1 MNNAISQLV
10 ILGGGS
16 AGWLTAGVLAA
27 EYGQSLTVT
36 VVESPDVPT
45 IGVGEGTWPTM
56 RETLRKIGIT
66 ETRFLREC
74 DASFKQGSKFIAW
87 RSGLDEESYYHPFS
101 LPLHFFDA
109 DSAALWHASGDE
121 QGFGPFASAQT
132 AICDASLAPKQ
143 SGTPD
148 YAAVLNYGYH
158 LDAGKFG
165 ELLRQHC
172 VEKLGVRHVLDH
184 VNAVVPAEDGSI
196 AALDCRR
203 SGPISGDLF
212 VDCSGSASVLLG
224 KHFGIEF
231 ESRSSVLFNDRAL
244 AVQVPYREQNQPI
257 ASVTLST
264 ARRAG
269 WIWDIGLPTRR
280 GIGYVYSS
288 SHSSDDQAE
297 AELRSYL
304 GPLMGSQAAA
314 TAELRQLRFNPG
326 HRSAFW
332 HKNCVAVGMSSG
344 FIEPL
349 EASALAM
356 VEQSAAMIRD
366 NLPGDRSLMESAANR
381 FNDGFRYR
389 WDRIIDFLKL
399 HYVLSD
405 RSDSDYW
412 HDHRDASTI
421 PERLQELLAWWRYRT
436 PTRND
441 FPQNEEIFTAASYQY
456 VLYGMGFR
464 THYPYAAANNNVIER
479 LQKYRSENSQQV
491 NRFMGGL
498 PSNRAL
504 LDALR

>member
-1 MNNAISQLV
+1 VNSAISRVV

-27 EYGQSLTVT
+27 EYGDSLSVT
-36 VVESPDVPT
+36 VIESPDVPT

-56 RETLRKIGIT
+56 RDTLRRIGLS
-66 ETRFLREC
+66 ESQFLREC

-87 RSGLDEESYYHPFS
+87 HSGRDDESYYHPFS
-101 LPLHFFDA
+101 LPLHYFDL
-109 DSAALWHASGDE
+109 DPAALWQAGGGVQSYGEFSG
-121 QGFGPFASAQT
+121 AQP
-132 AICDASLAPKQ
+132 AVCDLNLAPKQ
-143 SGTPD
+143 AGTPD

-165 ELLRQHC
+165 ELLRKHC
-172 VEKLGVRHVLDH
+172 VDKLGVRHVRDH
-184 VNAVVPAEDGSI
+184 VNDVVSAAEGSI
-196 AALDCRR
+196 EALNCQQN
-203 SGPISGDLF
+203 GPISGDLF
-212 VDCSGSASVLLG
+212 VDCSGSASMLLG
-224 KHFGIEF
+224 KHFDVGF

-244 AVQVPYREQNQPI
+244 AVQVPYSEPGQPI

-264 ARRAG
+264 ARSAG

-288 SHSSDDQAE
+288 SHSSDEQAE
-297 AELRSYL
+297 VELREYL
-304 GPLMGSQAAA
+304 TPLMGASAAHSA
-314 TAELRQLRFNPG
+314 DLRQLRFSPG
-326 HRSAFW
+326 HRSTFW

-366 NLPGDRSLMESAANR
+366 NLPADHSLMAAAARR

-405 RSDSDYW
+405 RQDSDYW
-412 HDHRDASTI
+412 NDHRDPGSI
-421 PERLQELLAWWRYRT
+421 PEHLQELLLWWRHKT
-436 PTRND
+436 PSRHD
-441 FPQNEEIFTAASYQY
+441 FPQAEEIFTAASYQY
-456 VLYGMGFR
+456 VLYGMGFK
-464 THYPYAAANNNVIER
+464 TQYPHAIFGGDVGER
-479 LQKYRSENSQQV
+479 LGKYNNEISQQV
-491 NRFMGGL
+491 GRLTGGL
-498 PSNRAL
+498 PGNREL
-504 LDALR
+504 LRGL